1 MHRMEILFIRILALL
16 NHVYIIFYIN
26 HILIIQYM
34 IREVKKSFFLNRK

>member
-1 MHRMEILFIRILALL
+1 MHRMEILVWILALL

-34 IREVKKSFFLNRK
+34 IRDIKKIVFF